1 MPEGYGAIIV
11 VVIVGL
17 YLLNSIKVLA
27 EYERGVIFRL
37 GRLLSAA
44 KGPGVILVFAP
55 VDRIVRVSLRQEALE
70 VPPQDIITRDNVTL
84 KVNAVIFLRVVDPNK
99 AVVEVSNYLYQTS
112 QFAQTTLRSVLGEVE
127 LDELLSH
134 REKLNTRIQSILDQH
149 TAPWGVKVVNVEVKQ
164 VDLPESMLRAMAKQA
179 EAEREKR
186 SKIIHAEGE
195 FAAAQRLSD
204 AAHVLSAEPVTIQL
218 RYLQTLTEIGVEKN
232 TTIVFPLPLDL
243 FTDLGKLMEQSV
255 KKSKAAAP

>member
-1 MPEGYGAIIV
+1 MPFGFIAAA
-11 VVIVGL
+11 VIGI
-17 YLLNSIKVLA
+17 YLLSSIKILS

-37 GRLLSAA
+37 GRLLPLA
-44 KGPGVILVFAP
+44 KGPGIILVFAP
-55 VDRIVRVSLRQEALE
+55 VDRMVRISLRQEALE

-84 KVNAVIFLRVVDPNK
+84 KVNAVIFLRVVDPNR

-134 REKLNTRIQSILDQH
+134 RDKLNLRIQSILDQH
-149 TAPWGVKVVNVEVKQ
+149 TAPWGVKVANVEVKQ
-164 VDLPESMLRAMAKQA
+164 VDLPETMLRAMAKQA

-195 FAAAQRLSD
+195 FSAAQRLVD
-204 AAHVLSAEPVTIQL
+204 AARLLAQEPITIQL

-232 TTIVFPLPLDL
+232 TTIVFPVPVDVLAGLAKML
-243 FTDLGKLMEQSV
+243 ATDQ
-255 KKSKAAAP
+255 KAPSSGT

>member
-1 MPEGYGAIIV
+1 MNPLTFIPIAIV
-11 VVIVGL
+11 VL
-17 YLLNSIKVLA
+17 YILNSIKILP

-37 GRLLSAA
+37 GRLLPEP
-44 KGPGVILVFAP
+44 KGPGIFLVFAP
-55 VDRIVRVSLRQEALE
+55 VDKMVRVSLQQEALE

-84 KVNAVIFLRVVDPNK
+84 KVNAVIFLRVVDPRR
-99 AVVEVSNYLYQTS
+99 AVVEVKNYLYQTS

-134 REKLNTRIQSILDQH
+134 REKLNLRIQSILDQH
-149 TAPWGVKVVNVEVKQ
+149 TAPWGVKVANVEVKQ
-164 VDLPESMLRAMAKQA
+164 VDMPESMLRAMAKQA

-195 FAAAQRLSD
+195 FSAAQRLVD
-204 AAHVLSAEPVTIQL
+204 AAHLLATEPTSIQL

-232 TTIVFPLPLDL
+232 TTIVFPIPID
-243 FTDLGKLMEQSV
+243 LMEGLN
-255 KKSKAAAP
+255 KLLNKSTQEREATPGT